1 MWNTKVKCKK
11 VYKNL
16 DVHNFKV
23 GDYYEVINGRL
34 ILPNGEESYRVYDTI
49 EQLNECFYAVF
60 EEVEN

>member
-1 MWNTKVKCKK
+1 MWNSKVKCKK
-11 VYKNL
+11 VYENL
-16 DVHNFKV
+16 DVHSFEV

-34 ILPNGEESYRVYDTI
+34 ILPNREESYRVYDTI

>member
-1 MWNTKVKCKK
+1 MWNSKVKCKK

-16 DVHNFKV
+16 DVHNFEV
-23 GDYYEVINGRL
+23 GNYYEVINGRL
-34 ILPNGEESYRVYDTI
+34 ILPNGEGSYRVYDAI